1 MDDKLIRQL
10 GELASACRQREVK
23 PIICG
28 GLGVYLSFCKKEG
41 QIRQMIRATQ
51 DIDLMFCRQDL
62 LQEAKRK
69 AMAEMITGQ
78 LQYVVQEDKKH
89 FGFRKE
95 PNQNLDILVPLIK
108 ELPQTNYRLK
118 IVESALHGHITQEAE
133 FVDEDLRTI
142 LLSDISREYPNG
154 DQVELYIPC
163 LTNLMIMK
171 LYAFYDRID
180 GTRKKSDR
188 AMAHA
193 LDVYIIIMLT
203 DIEDLKA
210 GQKFLSRHRGS
221 DIIGKTKLIIE
232 NSFSR
237 YENAGWQTVL
247 GSSNF
252 YPTQSIAQRN
262 EMLKQASTRLL
273 RWFE

>member
-1 MDDKLIRQL
+1 LQKRGRDPTDDSSYQN
-10 GELASACRQREVK
+10 
-23 PIICG
+23 
-28 GLGVYLSFCKKEG
+28 
-41 QIRQMIRATQ
+41 
-51 DIDLMFCRQDL
+51 IDLMFCRQDL

-89 FGFRKE
+89 FGFRKDPE
-95 PNQNLDILVPLIK
+95 QELDILVPPMK

-154 DQVELYIPC
+154 DNVRLYIPC

-171 LYAFYDRID
+171 LYAFYDRIE

-188 AMAHA
+188 AAAHA

-203 DIEDLKA
+203 DIDDLKD
-210 GQKFLSRHRGS
+210 GQKFLSRHKDS
-221 DIIGKTKLIIE
+221 DIIGKTKRIID
-232 NSFSR
+232 SCFSQ

-252 YPTQSIAQRN
+252 YPADSIAQRN
-262 EMLKQASTRLL
+262 EKLKQASARLL